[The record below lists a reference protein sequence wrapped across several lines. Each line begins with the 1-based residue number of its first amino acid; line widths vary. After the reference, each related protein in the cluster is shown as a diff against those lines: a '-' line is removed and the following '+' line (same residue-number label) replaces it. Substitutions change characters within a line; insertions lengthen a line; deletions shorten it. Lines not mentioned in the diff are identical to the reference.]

1 MKKSNFNVLHKPVL
15 LKELLNFLPKEKNNI
30 FVDCTFGDGGHTRA
44 LLEKNKTCKVY
55 AIDRDPSVLGN
66 VDFLLKKFKKRFVFI
81 LGKISNLEKILNEEN
96 LKNKVDGIFFDLGV
110 STRQLKDSSRGFSF
124 QKNGPLDMRMGKEG
138 MTAEYFL
145 NNENEKNI
153 SDIIFKYGQ
162 EKSSRKIAKELIKFR
177 KKKRIKNTLEL
188 VKIINYAK
196 KIKKKSKINPA
207 TKTFQAIRIYINDEI
222 NELKVGL
229 KSAMNIL
236 KKNGRIAVIS
246 FHSIEDKIVKNF
258 FNINS
263 GKTYNN
269 SRYLPQLTPNNNIR
283 KKLRIITKKVIKP
296 MKNEIELNYYSRSAK
311 LRVAEKI

>member
-1 MKKSNFNVLHKPVL
+1 M
-15 LKELLNFLPKEKNNI
+15 
-30 FVDCTFGDGGHTRA
+30 
-44 LLEKNKTCKVY
+44 
-55 AIDRDPSVLGN
+55 
-66 VDFLLKKFKKRFVFI
+66 
-81 LGKISNLEKILNEEN
+81 
-96 LKNKVDGIFFDLGV
+96 
-110 STRQLKDSSRGFSF
+110 
-124 QKNGPLDMRMGKEG
+124 
-138 MTAEYFL
+138 
-145 NNENEKNI
+145 
-153 SDIIFKYGQ
+153 
-162 EKSSRKIAKELIKFR
+162 
-177 KKKRIKNTLEL
+177 EL
-188 VKIINYAK
+188 VKIINYAT
-196 KIKKKSKINPA
+196 KIKKKGKINPA